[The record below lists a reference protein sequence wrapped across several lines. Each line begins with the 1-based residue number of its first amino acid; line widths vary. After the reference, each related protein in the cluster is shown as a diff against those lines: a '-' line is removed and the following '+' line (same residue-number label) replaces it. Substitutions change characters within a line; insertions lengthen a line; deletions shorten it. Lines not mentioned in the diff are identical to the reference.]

1 LSDDDQPEA
10 AGAEAV
16 SSVAALIDYYAWNQ
30 PGELDRME
38 QDIRAEVHSPEWS
51 EPERRRKQ
59 EARRRALERIG
70 EARRQVQ

>member
-1 LSDDDQPEA
+1 
-10 AGAEAV
+10 V
-16 SSVAALIDYYAWNQ
+16 SSVADLIEYYAWNE

-38 QDIRAEVHSPEWS
+38 RDIRAEADHPEWS
-51 EPERRRKQ
+51 EPERHRKR